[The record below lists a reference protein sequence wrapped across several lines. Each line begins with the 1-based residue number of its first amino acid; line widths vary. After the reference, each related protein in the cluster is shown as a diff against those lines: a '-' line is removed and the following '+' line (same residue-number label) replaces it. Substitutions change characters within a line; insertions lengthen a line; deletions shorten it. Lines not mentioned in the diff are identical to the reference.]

1 MLQAV
6 VLLVVLIFLNAVFAS
21 AELAVLS
28 MSETKLKM
36 LSAEGDAR
44 AKKLIKLTD
53 QPARFL
59 ATIQVAITLAGLLQS
74 AFAAETFAEPLVA
87 ALVDM
92 GVTVS
97 PAVLKSVAIVVITLV
112 LSYFTLVFGELVPKR
127 LAMKKSESMAL
138 GMARLLYAVSKIFA
152 PIVWLLTASTNLFLR
167 LLGINPNEEADQVTR
182 EEIKMLLSEGN
193 EQGNILEE
201 EKEIIQ
207 NVFEFNDIS
216 VDEICTRRRDVV
228 MLRMEDDEEEW
239 SRIICENRHTI
250 YPICGETQDE
260 IIAVLDTRDY
270 FRLEKKDKESLLE
283 LAADTPF
290 FIPETKRANKLF
302 REMREKRTYFAVII
316 DEYGS
321 MTGIITLHD
330 LVESLVGDLNEED
343 DPETEDEIA
352 CLEEGVWC
360 VYGSALMRD
369 VEAKL
374 GIDLVEDDYDTF
386 SGYICSIIGRIP
398 QDGEMFTCENDLME
412 IEVQDVKNHMAG
424 RAVLRL
430 KNSDNGEEED
440 D

>member
-36 LSAEGDAR
+36 LSAEGDVR

-167 LLGINPNEEADQVTR
+167 LLGINPNEETDQVTR

>member
-1 MLQAV
+1 
-6 VLLVVLIFLNAVFAS
+6 
-21 AELAVLS
+21 
-28 MSETKLKM
+28 
-36 LSAEGDAR
+36 
-44 AKKLIKLTD
+44 
-53 QPARFL
+53 
-59 ATIQVAITLAGLLQS
+59 
-74 AFAAETFAEPLVA
+74 
-87 ALVDM
+87 
-92 GVTVS
+92 
-97 PAVLKSVAIVVITLV
+97 
-112 LSYFTLVFGELVPKR
+112 
-127 LAMKKSESMAL
+127 
-138 GMARLLYAVSKIFA
+138 
-152 PIVWLLTASTNLFLR
+152 
-167 LLGINPNEEADQVTR
+167 
-182 EEIKMLLSEGN
+182 MLLSEGN

>member
-92 GVTVS
+92 GVAIS

-239 SRIICENRHTI
+239 NRIICENRHTI

-270 FRLEKKDKESLLE
+270 FRLEKRDKESLLE
-283 LAADTPF
+283 QAADTPF

-302 REMREKRTYFAVII
+302 SEMREKRTYFAVII

-343 DPETEDEIA
+343 DPETEDEIT

-369 VEAKL
+369 VETKL

-398 QDGEMFTCENDLME
+398 QDGEMFTCENDLMT

-424 RAVLRL
+424 RTVLCL
-430 KNSDNGEEED
+430 KNSGNGEEED

>member
-6 VLLVVLIFLNAVFAS
+6 VLLIVLIFLNAVFAS

-92 GVTVS
+92 GVAIS

-167 LLGINPNEEADQVTR
+167 FLGINPNEEADQVTR
-182 EEIKMLLSEGN
+182 EEIKMLLSVGN